1 MKLQVQTKSSETE
14 SGIGLSA
21 LLLVAVLICLYFI
34 TFQGAFRID
43 DEHIFAARAQSFAL
57 WTTFEQPQVW
67 GNQRVQAL
75 TAFGDP
81 ATQIEPAQAVLGSF
95 FYRLGL
101 SLDSGGAQSL
111 FLQNLLTTAI
121 TAACVVLIIDTLGY
135 RKKTSVIC
143 GLLFGVGSM
152 AWPYAET
159 YYRDPLVMLM
169 AAVVF
174 LGLALMSSPGFRKHK
189 LGLALLVGGVLL
201 GTLAKNTMLAILP
214 TLGILFF
221 INALKAKTA
230 FQKNPIL
237 FYAGLGVLLLIF
249 VVVRWIPEDGPLA
262 RFSWSYFRDLAGLFT
277 DNLSGQTTTA
287 FLGPFL
293 SPARSIFL
301 FSPPLLLIPLGMRS
315 SLRRHRNV
323 SIAAMAFTFFLA
335 LGQAFFYG
343 EDWAGIV
350 GWSARFML
358 PALPGLFVLIAPV
371 VDVILQKGM
380 WLQRILLWLSLLS
393 GIVIQ
398 LSGVLVPWQDPYLE
412 WMSTGTDP
420 FRSGA
425 AWAPSSL
432 VLPYHLQR
440 LASPNSW
447 SLAWDRIA
455 HTNIGGVLILI
466 GLIIVVGV
474 GNFYLLGRTIEKK
487 RTEYPKRTLLWV
499 SISTAIVFPILLLSQ
514 GLTMLRADP
523 YWGGTDLAFS
533 HSMDGIREQATDND
547 VIVVNAYG
555 TKLWEYW
562 INRWDHSSLWFSL
575 PFELSVTG
583 STDVGALALIPENNQ
598 SLFESFSGSY
608 QRLWYVTIN
617 EAPNFLFDANLAW
630 ITERY
635 TKIEE
640 ESYIGDSWIE
650 VYLFN
655 LAE

>member
-1 MKLQVQTKSSETE
+1 MKLQVQTRSSETE
-14 SGIGLSA
+14 TGIGLSA
-21 LLLVAVLICLYFI
+21 LLLAAVLICLYFL

-43 DEHIFAARAQSFAL
+43 DEHIFAARAQSFTL

-67 GNQRVQAL
+67 GNQRVQSL
-75 TAFGDP
+75 SAFGDP
-81 ATQIEPAQAVLGSF
+81 ATQIEPAQAVLGSL

-121 TAACVVLIIDTLGY
+121 TAACVVLIIDNLGY
-135 RKKTSVIC
+135 SKKTAVIC

-174 LGLALMSSPGFRKHK
+174 LGLALMSSPGFWKLK

-201 GTLAKNTMLAILP
+201 GTLAKNSMLAILP
-214 TLGILFF
+214 ALVILFC
-221 INALKAKTA
+221 INARKTKTA

-237 FYAGLGVLLLIF
+237 LYAGLGVFLIIF
-249 VVVRWIPEDGPLA
+249 VVVRWIPESGPLA
-262 RFSWSYFRDLAGLFT
+262 RFSGSYFRDLAGLFT
-277 DNLSGQTTTA
+277 DNLSGQTVTA

-301 FSPPLLLIPLGMRS
+301 FSPPLLLIPLGIRS

-323 SIAAMAFTFFLA
+323 SVTAMAFAFFLA
-335 LGQAFFYG
+335 LGQALFYG
-343 EDWAGIV
+343 EDWGGIV

-371 VDVILQKGM
+371 VEFLLQKGM
-380 WLQRILLWLSLLS
+380 WFQRILLWLSLLS
-393 GIVIQ
+393 GILIQ

-412 WMSTGTDP
+412 WMSTGGDP

-425 AWAPSSL
+425 AWTPSSL

-447 SLAWDRIA
+447 SLAWNRIA
-455 HTNIGGVLILI
+455 HTDRGGVLILI
-466 GLIIVVGV
+466 GLIMVVGI
-474 GNFYLLGRTIEKK
+474 GYYYLLGRELEEKK
-487 RTEYPKRTLLWV
+487 TGYPKRALLWI

-514 GLTMLRADP
+514 GLTMLRSDP
-523 YWGGTDLAFS
+523 YWGGTDSAFS
-533 HSMDGIREQATDND
+533 HSMESVREQATDND

-562 INRWDHSSLWFSL
+562 INQWDHSSLWFSL
-575 PFELSVTG
+575 PFELSAMG
-583 STDVGALALIPENNQ
+583 SADVGTLAPIPENNQ

-608 QRLWYVTIN
+608 ERLWYVTIN
-617 EAPNFLFDANLAW
+617 EAPNYLFDANLAW
-630 ITERY
+630 MTERFS
-635 TKIEE
+635 KIEE
-640 ESYIGDSWIE
+640 ESYIGDNRIE

-655 LAE
+655 IVE